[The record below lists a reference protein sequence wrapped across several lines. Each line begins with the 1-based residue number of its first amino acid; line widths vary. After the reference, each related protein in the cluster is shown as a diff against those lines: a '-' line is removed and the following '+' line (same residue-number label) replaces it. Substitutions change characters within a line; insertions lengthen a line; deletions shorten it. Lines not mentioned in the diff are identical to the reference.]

1 MVSPGKKKSTRT
13 TGATTQPKSVK
24 ISESQRAVNEP
35 IVVPTSTGVEQR
47 GNLPLNVKVDPD
59 SLPSLRS
66 RNSGAALFQA
76 LRRFNDTQRNAVRE
90 IGFDVLFRLDALKE
104 LPTKLCYWL
113 LNNFDPRTCD
123 IVLNNGDR
131 LHVDAQDV
139 KLVLGLPNGQRT
151 IERRIRV
158 HTNDLVQEFRQ
169 KFRGPQGNVPISI
182 TPTKV
187 IESMLNEVDG
197 GLWFK
202 RLFLIAMTSNLVES
216 TSNGYVSTLT
226 IPNFEDVSIAH
237 RLNWGEYV
245 VRCLV
250 EHAVIW
256 HKNRDNPY
264 TGPILFLLGLYVDRV
279 VVLTRDFE
287 RTLPTL
293 ESWTVPRLRKREKR
307 ELDHSGFGNGH
318 VSERHVINL
327 EEEEPVR
334 APDVVAAP
342 DIGAAQS
349 SRAVPYAAKNVDAS
363 QFPELSQSDID
374 GKNFGSSFLRQAK
387 LLAEAVKG
395 TVSMLL
401 GCKIARPTVDLAPD
415 NDNIWNTQA
424 DDAYWSHL
432 EVEAYVSEILNTMP
446 KHKDIQSADTDK
458 DIQSAD
464 TDKDIQL
471 ADIDYPD
478 YGLGLTQDV
487 QQFEAARREKTSNV
501 TKATIPAKQV
511 VPVDGPKDSNAGV
524 ETSKKDKVVDTDVEV
539 EKSSEH
545 TVSPPQHESFYEM
558 AMRQM
563 AARKVANST
572 EVGTTSCYK
581 QQCEAARKGKNV
593 VVPDETVTGEQ
604 GAGVGGVENLNP
616 GIEKASN
623 VTVID
628 ANGQQRKRSKRISE
642 TVDDFSAGVG
652 NFYEDARKR
661 IAAKKAAEGGADDGA
676 EKTLVKK
683 PQSKRAVKTE
693 DPLEK
698 SVPAPTDCLVKATDK
713 GKQPIAAADAKIGRG
728 VQHKE
733 DDTLGKRKMTDPNKT
748 EAEKSPYQQ
757 RAIDASHLIDKMDRA
772 LCYWVMNNKEIEK
785 TNSLCIVNLPKGWTK
800 DKGEQQFSDNLK
812 SEIDPANVVDLE
824 KIDLFFFPI
833 IQSDHFYV
841 ICMNMKWKR
850 VEIIDNSDALDKHPI
865 EAKYQHVPATLVDSF
880 LKFLVSNGLKHKA
893 AAWKNINY
901 IRLAMPWRDD
911 TNKFDCGVF
920 VMRHMETYMGET
932 VRSWKCG
939 LANDKPKMLKY
950 MRVKYCAAILGSDI
964 NINRDQVLAAS
975 KEYYELKSKAGVVG
989 VDELLTV
996 YE

>member
-1 MVSPGKKKSTRT
+1 MVSPGKKSTRT
-13 TGATTQPKSVK
+13 TDETSNSSNPKVKAQPKSVK
-24 ISESQRAVNEP
+24 ISESQRVVNEP
-35 IVVPTSTGVEQR
+35 IVVPPSTGVEQR

-66 RNSGAALFQA
+66 RISGAALFQA
-76 LRRFNDTQRNAVRE
+76 LRRFNDAQRNAVRE
-90 IGFDVLFRLDALKE
+90 IGFDVLFRLESPKE

-131 LHVDAQDV
+131 LHVDAQD
-139 KLVLGLPNGQRT
+139 
-151 IERRIRV
+151 
-158 HTNDLVQEFRQ
+158 EFRQ

-216 TSNGYVSTLT
+216 MSNGYVSTLT

-279 VVLTRDFE
+279 VVLKRDFE

-307 ELDHSGFGNGH
+307 ELDHGGFGNGH
-318 VSERHVINL
+318 VSERLVINL

-342 DIGAAQS
+342 DIGAAKS

-374 GKNFGSSFLRQAK
+374 GNNFGSSFLRQAK
-387 LLAEAVKG
+387 LVAEAVKG
-395 TVSMLL
+395 IVSMVQIAPLNMFENTQFQRVVETTEQLL

-424 DDAYWSHL
+424 DDAYWSHP

-446 KHKDIQSADTDK
+446 KRKDIQSADTFK
-458 DIQSAD
+458 DIQS
-464 TDKDIQL
+464 

-501 TKATIPAKQV
+501 TKAIVPAKQV
-511 VPVDGPKDSNAGV
+511 VPIDGPKDSNAGV
-524 ETSKKDKVVDTDVEV
+524 ETSKKDKVVDEDAEV

-572 EVGTTSCYK
+572 EVGTASCDK
-581 QQCEAARKGKNV
+581 QQC
-593 VVPDETVTGEQ
+593 
-604 GAGVGGVENLNP
+604 VGG
-616 GIEKASN
+616 K
-623 VTVID
+623 
-628 ANGQQRKRSKRISE
+628 
-642 TVDDFSAGVG
+642 
-652 NFYEDARKR
+652 
-661 IAAKKAAEGGADDGA
+661 
-676 EKTLVKK
+676 
-683 PQSKRAVKTE
+683 
-693 DPLEK
+693 
-698 SVPAPTDCLVKATDK
+698 
-713 GKQPIAAADAKIGRG
+713 
-728 VQHKE
+728 
-733 DDTLGKRKMTDPNKT
+733 
-748 EAEKSPYQQ
+748 
-757 RAIDASHLIDKMDRA
+757 
-772 LCYWVMNNKEIEK
+772 
-785 TNSLCIVNLPKGWTK
+785 
-800 DKGEQQFSDNLK
+800 
-812 SEIDPANVVDLE
+812 
-824 KIDLFFFPI
+824 
-833 IQSDHFYV
+833 
-841 ICMNMKWKR
+841 
-850 VEIIDNSDALDKHPI
+850 
-865 EAKYQHVPATLVDSF
+865 
-880 LKFLVSNGLKHKA
+880 
-893 AAWKNINY
+893 
-901 IRLAMPWRDD
+901 
-911 TNKFDCGVF
+911 
-920 VMRHMETYMGET
+920 
-932 VRSWKCG
+932 
-939 LANDKPKMLKY
+939 
-950 MRVKYCAAILGSDI
+950 
-964 NINRDQVLAAS
+964 
-975 KEYYELKSKAGVVG
+975 
-989 VDELLTV
+989 
-996 YE
+996 